1 MMFTMR
7 TTLTIED
14 EVAKAL
20 KERAF
25 HSGRSFKAVVNEALR
40 AGLSANEA
48 APRPRRYRPEVGGG
62 PRRPRDRSRAGAAQ
76 VILVDA
82 NLLIYAIDSDSPH
95 HRAARRWLEQTLSG
109 ATRVGL
115 AWVVILAFLRVT
127 TRGDVVRNPLT
138 AEKALSYVDS
148 WLRQPYVRA
157 TSGASPAS
165 STSTRWLESVLEL
178 GDDFG
183 SDTDDGADR
192 NLDRCLS

>member
-1 MMFTMR
+1 M
-7 TTLTIED
+7 
-14 EVAKAL
+14 
-20 KERAF
+20 
-25 HSGRSFKAVVNEALR
+25 
-40 AGLSANEA
+40 
-48 APRPRRYRPEVGGG
+48 
-62 PRRPRDRSRAGAAQ
+62 
-76 VILVDA
+76 ILVDA

-157 TSGASPAS
+157 LRPPLHPPAHW
-165 STSTRWLESVLEL
+165 RFPGIEHVNPL
-178 GDDFG
+178 
-183 SDTDDGADR
+183 A
-192 NLDRCLS
+192 